1 MSNLPKTSEI
11 TAGLGKARK
20 TWIQEGAVGKSSH
33 QNNLDLTDHPFFL
46 PSSYLFLLAQPR
58 KQVRSS
64 KNQDPDLIYSPLYLL
79 HQKKYYPNINQYYIL
94 RLLHF
99 PSPQIRQWDS
109 PNNSSLILLGFLLS
123 PTPLYTLLHLANVAI
138 IPRKQN
144 SAELI
149 HQCLI
154 SIYSLFP

>member
-1 MSNLPKTSEI
+1 MPKTSEI

-33 QNNLDLTDHPFFL
+33 QNNLDLTDHPFF
-46 PSSYLFLLAQPR
+46 SSLLLSFSPCSTKKTSTFLQES
-58 KQVRSS
+58 RSRLNLLS
-64 KNQDPDLIYSPLYLL
+64 FVSPPP
-79 HQKKYYPNINQYYIL
+79 KKYYPNINQYYIL